1 MDEKK
6 DLTALTD
13 LPAED
18 HASEK
23 TVQTVYR
30 RDEHVEDDPIEG
42 LEFDN
47 LMEPMSLGENSPEND
62 VFTNLPPLDPEI
74 QRLAAGAET
83 QDPYAADP
91 EFVDSEPAMPSDE
104 FQMTALAPNLTA
116 GEEWAAGDSYAGPSD
131 FLDSPPINSP
141 FPEPT
146 LLAEPS
152 KATEKLADEAKQ
164 ATTAAAAVLA
174 AAKTLDEVRNYS
186 DHLAPSATPLE
197 HPHSL
202 LITGSLKEHER
213 ETLLKIL
220 SRENLGIREVELD
233 PQFEAGK
240 ILIPRISEF
249 AGVMIIQAL
258 RNTTALMRLGP
269 SEKIFASRDSVDQDL
284 LIFPPRS
291 EAELLVMEEGNHP
304 SDGMIL
310 TPDETLSGR
319 GVGEVIDTLHS
330 SMNIKATQVAHPQ
343 SSIFQDAM
351 EKLKRQLKLQAH
363 HRGANALLSFKYELH
378 PLEGHVFYKLVVQA
392 KAVRI

>member
-13 LPAED
+13 LPSED
-18 HASEK
+18 HVSDK
-23 TVQTVYR
+23 TVQTFYR
-30 RDEHVEDDPIEG
+30 PNAHVEEAPQDS

-47 LMEPMSLGENSPEND
+47 LIAPDHSAHSDFPSAPSDPLA
-62 VFTNLPPLDPEI
+62 NLPPLDPEI
-74 QRLAAGAET
+74 QRLATGDST
-83 QDPYAADP
+83 DDPYAADP

-104 FQMTALAPNLTA
+104 FRMTGFSQDIPKDPTALVQAP
-116 GEEWAAGDSYAGPSD
+116 D
-131 FLDSPPINSP
+131 FLDGPPVDSPL
-141 FPEPT
+141 PEPT

-152 KATEKLADEAKQ
+152 EATRSLAEEALKS
-164 ATTAAAAVLA
+164 TTVAAAIVA

-202 LITGSLKEHER
+202 LITGFLKEHER

-220 SRENLGIREVELD
+220 SRENLGIREGELE
-233 PQFEAGK
+233 PQFAAGK

-258 RNTTALMRLGP
+258 RNTTALIRLGP
-269 SEKIFASRDSVDQDL
+269 SDKIFSSRHSGDADP
-284 LIFPPRS
+284 LIFPPRP

-304 SDGMIL
+304 ADRMML
-310 TPDETLSGR
+310 TPDDKLTDHTIKEL
-319 GVGEVIDTLHS
+319 IDTLHC
-330 SMNIKATQVAHPQ
+330 SMNLKAAQVAHPQ
-343 SSIFQDAM
+343 SAIFQDAM

-378 PLEGHVFYKLVVQA
+378 PLEGHAFYKLVVQA